1 MCFGERKSVLLSPG
15 IISNAACTVFCTVL
29 ESPGWDFPGD
39 PVVKTPHFQ
48 CRGHGF
54 DS

>member
-1 MCFGERKSVLLSPG
+1 MAELSVESSMLTLLGSIPAG
-15 IISNAACTVFCTVL
+15 KRINLRREFS
-29 ESPGWDFPGD
+29 GG

-54 DS
+54 DLLVGN